1 VIKERN
7 RSLSEPPIVPLG
19 TEATPPSKQ
28 LSKRRID
35 AKTTAIILLVI
46 VLIPII
52 AGLAIKYIDL
62 DKRYNTLT
70 SNYRALNNSYSA
82 LQNEHEDLKT
92 SYQTLNTSYKTLNQK
107 YTTLD
112 DKYATLNDRYTN
124 LNNIYANINSSYAT
138 LSSQYATLFQDY
150 NELSQAFNEPLAYE
164 TTPTTTQ
171 LQDWLT
177 SDSTNSIGYT
187 TPNFICGDFSVMLSQ
202 HAKLTNWDIGIVAVW
217 GYTETI
223 ESYAHAFN
231 AVITTEGLVY
241 IEPQNDNYWWY
252 TGHQEI
258 SPELWWEINNQWI
271 YVEDYSVIVWYS

>member
-1 VIKERN
+1 M
-7 RSLSEPPIVPLG
+7 G
-19 TEATPPSKQ
+19 TESKPLSTQPSKH
-28 LSKRRID
+28 RIGT
-35 AKTTAIILLVI
+35 KTASIILLVI
-46 VLIPII
+46 VLVPII
-52 AGLAIKYIDL
+52 AGLTIKYIDL

-70 SNYRALNNSYSA
+70 SNFRTLNNSYNA
-82 LQNEHEDLKT
+82 LQNEHEDLET

-112 DKYATLNDRYTN
+112 DKYATLNDKYTK
-124 LNNIYANINSSYAT
+124 LNNIYANTNSSYAT
-138 LSSQYATLFQDY
+138 LSSQYATLNVQYASLFQDY
-150 NELSQAFNEPLAYE
+150 SELSQAFNEPLAYE
-164 TTPTTTQ
+164 VTPTTTQ

-217 GYTETI
+217 GYTETH

-231 AVITTEGLVY
+231 AIITTDGLVY

-258 SPELWWEINNQWI
+258 TPGQWWEISGQMI
-271 YVEDYSVIVWYS
+271 YVEDYSVIVLYD